1 MNDLTLIIV
10 LEIISWRYFRD
21 LKKDQTK
28 LKFVSDLYD
37 KAKNLKKKTILMTS
51 FSFLE
56 INLRIIMYLTKC
68 KTFIPCDSKIIK
80 LYWVLWSD
88 ISSWYT
94 ITKCN
99 CILFYSNCLWI
110 FHEFLGF
117 KNYQWWSENENLSHK
132 GVSHVPFCPPS
143 TVKGKKGQDKR
154 GQDRHKILKMAKMI
168 KISWKRNRKGQKGT
182 NNTKKF
188 GKKFGKL

>member
-1 MNDLTLIIV
+1 
-10 LEIISWRYFRD
+10 
-21 LKKDQTK
+21 
-28 LKFVSDLYD
+28 
-37 KAKNLKKKTILMTS
+37 MTS

-154 GQDRHKILKMAKMI
+154 GQNRHKILKMAKMI
-168 KISWKRNRKGQKGT
+168 KISWKRDKKGQKR
-182 NNTKKF
+182 TKRDIEYQKIWENIV
-188 GKKFGKL
+188 KLWKLSCPICPSLSLFSEILKREILKSFIMIQSSLGLKSSFKLLK